1 MVILKQLQQIGNM
14 NGIINNIIGNF
25 DWAYMLSVNVLTYI
39 ITKLIDTGVKFKTPS
54 WIKKLVTLFSVIFVA
69 GCYYLIDKTLS
80 LRILLNSAILA
91 PVAWDFVFKPILNK
105 FNADYKNK
113 IVE

>member
-1 MVILKQLQQIGNM
+1 M
-14 NGIINNIIGNF
+14 NGIINSIIGNF

-39 ITKLIDTGVKFKTPS
+39 ITKLIDTSVKFKTPS
-54 WIKKLVTLFSVIFVA
+54 WLKKLVSLFSVISVA

-91 PVAWDFVFKPILNK
+91 PVAWDFVFKPLLDRIGLN
-105 FNADYKNK
+105 YKD
-113 IVE
+113 E